1 MKTEAIFAI
10 AAKVTGAS
18 AIKDLE
24 RSIKNASNSG
34 DRLKRSFAGGAL
46 ALKALIA
53 AIPVAGFTAIVRSS
67 INLADNLNDVSERT
81 GVAVEQ
87 LQKYKAAADLSG
99 TSIDEVA
106 SSINKLNK
114 TIVES
119 RDGAGGAAKAFKA
132 LQIDLEGPNGLKT
145 ADQIISEMA
154 DRFAR
159 FPDGPQ
165 KAALAMAVFGKA
177 GANMVPFLNQG
188 SEAIERFNL
197 GIDKEFAQRAALFND
212 NIDKIRQSFTR
223 MGVAAGK
230 ELLPVL
236 VNISDIF
243 VRTFTSAEGSVT
255 GLGKVF
261 SDVFTNISLLLR
273 QSLKGLYDFG
283 AGLEAVYENAKNLVS
298 GRDLTGKM
306 AKNQLN
312 YNLLQNELE
321 YAEFYADLVYGVN
334 RGKKKKDEGQAN
346 KSLRDSVNSYTGMSD
361 FGKEAT
367 DLKSGMNDFF
377 KDYIKNATNAAKQVK
392 DVLGNSFKSIEN
404 SMVEFFTTG
413 KAGFKELAN
422 TIIKDLLRI
431 QIQRNILAPLAGALG
446 SSSLFSS
453 LSSAFFADGGVMT
466 SSGPLPLRKYA
477 SGGVANSPQMAIY
490 GEGSTPEAYVP
501 LPDGRRIPVAMQGGG
516 NTNVNVVVNMDGA
529 TTARGDTPSGLD
541 LGNLIAGVVK
551 NTLVNEKRPGGLLA
565 A

>member
-230 ELLPVL
+230 EVLPVL
-236 VNISDIF
+236 VNLTTIWENSFMGMESSIK
-243 VRTFTSAEGSVT
+243 
-255 GLGKVF
+255 GLGQVVADTF
-261 SDVFTNISLLLR
+261 ASILITIR
-273 QSLKGLYDFG
+273 QSIRVIEDSVAL
-283 AGLEAVYENAKNLVS
+283 LEAVYTKAKQIVT
-298 GRDLTGKM
+298 TGNTTSPL
-306 AKNQLN
+306 ARNQLN
-312 YNLLQNELE
+312 YNLLQNEME
-321 YAEFYADLVYGVN
+321 YAEFVADLLYGPN
-334 RGKKKKDEGQAN
+334 RGKKKKTNGPDDQ
-346 KSLRDSVNSYTGMSD
+346 SLKNSVNNFTGMSD